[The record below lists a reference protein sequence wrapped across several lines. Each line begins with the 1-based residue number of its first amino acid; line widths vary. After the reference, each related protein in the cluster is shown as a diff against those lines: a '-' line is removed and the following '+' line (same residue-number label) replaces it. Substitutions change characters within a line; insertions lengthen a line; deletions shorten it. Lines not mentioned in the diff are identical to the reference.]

1 MTDKSFLL
9 PPSKPVTLPAVPGI
23 KLDPT
28 RAETAPTGPIIRV
41 GDAPRLVRRDTTVAE
56 RIAAIRAEWLRV
68 QAGWLA

>member
-1 MTDKSFLL
+1 MTCKSYLL
-9 PPSKPVTLPAVPGI
+9 PQSKPVTLVDVPGI
-23 KLDPT
+23 KPDPT
-28 RAETAPTGPIIRV
+28 RAETAPTGPVLRI